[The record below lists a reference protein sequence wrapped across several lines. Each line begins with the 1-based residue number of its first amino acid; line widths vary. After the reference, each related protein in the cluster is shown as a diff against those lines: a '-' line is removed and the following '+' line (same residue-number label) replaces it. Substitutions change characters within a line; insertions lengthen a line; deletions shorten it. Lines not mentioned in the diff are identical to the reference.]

1 MKIAV
6 TTIAF
11 SKNKFLRENLE
22 KNFYDV
28 KFNDLGKR
36 LSNEDLMD
44 FLKDSEVAIIGLDII
59 NEKTLKNLP
68 NLRCIVKYGV
78 GLDNIDLDACKKR
91 NIEIG
96 WEGGVNKKAVAEI
109 TLGFMISLSRN
120 ISLSSKKMAKGIW
133 EKNGGSSLSE
143 LTIGVLGFGFIGK
156 EIAKLLSNFGS
167 KILVNDIVDY
177 TDYCKSKN
185 YLFVNKKELF
195 AQSDIITIHTPLNDT
210 TKNLFN
216 LKSFSLMKKKPY
228 LINTARGGI
237 IDENALVDAIK
248 SEKIKGAAL
257 DVFEHEPI
265 INKNIFES
273 PNIICTPHISGN
285 SNEAIIKMGMSS
297 IKFVNKHY
305 QNKYGKV

>member
-11 SKNKFLRENLE
+11 SKNKLLRENIKIKFSE
-22 KNFYDV
+22 V
-28 KFNDLGKR
+28 KFNNLGKR
-36 LSNEDLMD
+36 LSHEFLID
-44 FLKDSEVAIIGLDII
+44 FLKDSEVAVIGLDII
-59 NEKTLKNLP
+59 NEKTLEKLP

-120 ISLSSKKMAKGIW
+120 ISFSSKKMAKGIW

-156 EIAKLLSNFGS
+156 EIAKLLSNFDS

-185 YLFVNKKELF
+185 FFFVNKKELF
-195 AQSDIITIHTPLNDT
+195 AKSDIITIHTPLNDT

-248 SEKIKGAAL
+248 NEKIKGAAL
-257 DVFEHEPI
+257 DVFEYEPI
-265 INKNIFES
+265 KNKNIFES

-297 IKFVNKHY
+297 IQFVEKYY

>member
-11 SKNKFLRENLE
+11 SKNKLLRENIKIKFSE
-22 KNFYDV
+22 V
-28 KFNDLGKR
+28 KFNNLGKR
-36 LSNEDLMD
+36 LSHEFLID
-44 FLKDSEVAIIGLDII
+44 FLKDSEVAVIGLDII
-59 NEKTLKNLP
+59 NEKTLEKLP

-109 TLGFMISLSRN
+109 ALGFMISLSRN
-120 ISLSSKKMAKGIW
+120 ISLSSKKMSKGIW
-133 EKNGGSSLSE
+133 DKNGGSSLSE
-143 LTIGVLGFGFIGK
+143 LTIGILGFGFIGK
-156 EIAKLLSNFGS
+156 EIAKLLSIFGC
-167 KILVNDIVDY
+167 KILVNDIIDF
-177 TDYCKSKN
+177 TDHCKSKN
-185 YLFVNKKELF
+185 YLFVNKSELF
-195 AQSDIITIHTPLNDT
+195 AKSDIITIHTSLNDT

-216 LKSFSLMKKKPY
+216 LKSFSLMKKTPY

-248 SEKIKGAAL
+248 NKKIKGAAL
-257 DVFEHEPI
+257 DVFEHEPLT
-265 INKNIFES
+265 NKNIFES

-297 IKFVNKHY
+297 IQFVEKYY

>member
-22 KNFYDV
+22 KFFYDV

-44 FLKDSEVAIIGLDII
+44 FLKDSEVAVIGLDII

-120 ISLSSKKMAKGIW
+120 ISLSSKKMTKGIW

-143 LTIGVLGFGFIGK
+143 LTIGILGFGFIGK
-156 EIAKLLSNFGS
+156 EIAKLLSIFGC

-177 TDYCKSKN
+177 KDYCKSKN
-185 YLFVNKKELF
+185 YFFVNKKELF
-195 AQSDIITIHTPLNDT
+195 VKSDIITIHTPLNET

-216 LKSFSLMKKKPY
+216 QKSFSLMKKTSY

-237 IDENALVDAIK
+237 IDENALVDAI
-248 SEKIKGAAL
+248 ENQKIKGAAL
-257 DVFEHEPI
+257 DVFEYEPLT
-265 INKNIFES
+265 NKNIFES
-273 PNIICTPHISGN
+273 ENIICTPHISGN

-297 IKFVNKHY
+297 INFVNKYH